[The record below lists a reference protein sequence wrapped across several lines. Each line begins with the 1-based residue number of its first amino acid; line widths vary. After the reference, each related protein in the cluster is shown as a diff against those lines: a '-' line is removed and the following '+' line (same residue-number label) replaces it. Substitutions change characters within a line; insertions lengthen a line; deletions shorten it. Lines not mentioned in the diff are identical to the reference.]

1 MPYSRSL
8 LNSKSYWRS
17 DRNKFRFALVR
28 QVYSGEVHSSVLSFT
43 HRRKYGQNAG
53 RGFQVFPWT
62 VNEIED
68 IKK

>member
-1 MPYSRSL
+1 VF
-8 LNSKSYWRS
+8 
-17 DRNKFRFALVR
+17 DRNKFRFILVR

-43 HRRKYGQNAG
+43 HRRKYGQNAEEG
-53 RGFQVFPWT
+53 SSFPWT